1 MTLVAFIEG
10 SSAGDRAIHALAG
23 WIASNDKWQAFT
35 EAWQAALQ
43 THPGVR
49 RFNLQEFIAGQGEFS
64 SFSEET
70 RKQKIRNLLRV
81 IEEHELVGIGSTLSQ
96 GTFDK
101 FIAERNP
108 DKTIVSENR
117 RIPNPFRSP
126 YFFLGYALM
135 VRALP
140 QLYANGISDKIDFVF
155 SDRVTERANIE
166 QLAGDIQRW
175 KGNMSGPIAQMICGS
190 PLFLNDSQA
199 IPLQAASL
207 HAGTIGA
214 VKGSEQAGWQVF
226 WRKDSKVR
234 NLHYHWTEELI
245 EAFIA
250 STRQSLRAAIS
261 AHMTPVWRVRG
272 P

>member
-1 MTLVAFIEG
+1 MPLIAFIEA
-10 SSAGDRAIHALAG
+10 SSAGDRQTYALAG
-23 WIASNDKWQAFT
+23 WLASNDKWQSFT
-35 EAWQAALQ
+35 TAWQAALQ
-43 THPGVR
+43 MPPSVR

-64 SFSEET
+64 RLSELT

-81 IEEHELVGIGSTLSQ
+81 IEDHELVGIGSTLTKRS
-96 GTFDK
+96 FEK

-108 DKTIVSENR
+108 DEMIVSENK

-140 QLYANGISDKIDFVF
+140 QLYANGMTDKINFVF
-155 SDRVTERANIE
+155 NDNVTERANIE
-166 QLAGDIQRW
+166 QLASDIQRW
-175 KGNMSGPIAQMICGS
+175 KANLSGPIAKMICDYPS
-190 PLFLNDSQA
+190 FINDNEA

-214 VKGSEQAGWQVF
+214 AEQAGWQAAG
-226 WRKDSKVR
+226 RKDTKVR
-234 NLHYHWTEELI
+234 NLHYHWTEELMD
-245 EAFIA
+245 AFVA
-250 STRQSLRAAIS
+250 LTRQSLRAAIT
-261 AHMTPVWRVRG
+261 AHITPIWRVRG